1 MSSPDLASSQHEQS
15 GSTGAIP
22 GAGSVAACREKLSV
36 CGTFEL
42 RAEVR
47 ISSSFT
53 LGPLMTELI
62 ALIGLNHFGAS
73 WQRPVGFVFI
83 EADSIQKNSVLEER
97 IGENITFQVLIG
109 SEVVHGSLA
118 PASAVPGSPSGNGT
132 VWKGT
137 VKVQQL
143 GTYILAV
150 YRGTRQLPN
159 SPFRWNHLY
168 FPV

>member
-1 MSSPDLASSQHEQS
+1 MGSSPF
-15 GSTGAIP
+15 
-22 GAGSVAACREKLSV
+22 
-36 CGTFEL
+36 TF
-42 RAEVR
+42 
-47 ISSSFT
+47 
-53 LGPLMTELI
+53 GPLMTERI
-62 ALIGLNHFGAS
+62 ALIGLNYFGAS

-83 EADSIQKNSVLEER
+83 KADSIQKNSVQEER

-109 SEVVHGSLA
+109 SEVVHGTLA

-132 VWKGT
+132 VLKGT